1 MTEDERREEL
11 AALVGTFAEHL
22 RRGSR
27 RGLRWVSAGPSPR
40 VLDDE
45 AGAALAASPEAPAVE
60 AEVAQPERAIGRS
73 LAPPIG
79 ANPEA
84 LRAVREQ
91 LGDCQRCR
99 LAGGRQHLVFGAGSA
114 EADLM
119 IVGEAPG
126 RDEDR
131 LGEPFVGAAGQ
142 LLTKMLAAMGLER
155 GDVYITNILK
165 CRPPQNR
172 NPEPEEVE
180 ACEPFLRKQI
190 DAIGPR
196 ILLAMG
202 NFAAKTL
209 LRTTTG
215 ITRLRGTFYAYHGI
229 PVMPTFHPAYLLRN
243 ADGKR
248 PAWKDLQAVMAEMDR
263 LGLYRRRDR

>member
-1 MTEDERREEL
+1 VSEQRHAEL
-11 AALVGTFAEHL
+11 AELVGAFAEHL
-22 RRGSR
+22 RRAER
-27 RGLRWVSAGPSPR
+27 RGVRWVSSGPSPR
-40 VLDDE
+40 LLADLPEGDSGE
-45 AGAALAASPEAPAVE
+45 AEPAAAGAAETQPARTQIGPEQLA
-60 AEVAQPERAIGRS
+60 
-73 LAPPIG
+73 
-79 ANPEA
+79 
-84 LRAVREQ
+84 AVREL
-91 LGDCQRCR
+91 LGDCKRCR
-99 LAGGRQHLVFGAGSA
+99 LAEERRHLVFGEGNA

-142 LLTKMLAAMGLER
+142 LLTKMLTAMGLER

-172 NPEPEEVE
+172 NPEPDEVE
-180 ACEPFLRKQI
+180 SCEPFLRKQI

-196 ILLAMG
+196 IILAMG

-215 ITRLRGTFYAYHGI
+215 ITRLRGTFDAYHGI

-243 ADGKR
+243 AEGKR
-248 PAWKDLQAVMAEMDR
+248 PVWHDLQLVMREMDR
-263 LGLYRRRDR
+263 LGLYRRREG